1 MFSNLIEVLS
11 LNIFNRM
18 SVNETRLIN
27 NGESKFYNHCKQVS
41 TRTRSCG
48 VVHHPGPAPPH
59 YSFTLSIVNV
69 TFPEH
74 LHFLYQSTRLLGSPF
89 YEKFKINQMKGAE

>member
-1 MFSNLIEVLS
+1 MKIHCSRYLTIQYYLYNRTKLTKKMFSNLIEVLS

-59 YSFTLSIVNV
+59 
-69 TFPEH
+69 
-74 LHFLYQSTRLLGSPF
+74 
-89 YEKFKINQMKGAE
+89 